1 MSRSTG
7 PTRARALSR
16 ALERLPGL
24 VFEAHSTDYQP
35 AAALAA
41 LVEDGFAILK
51 VGPGLTFA
59 LREALYGLDAIA
71 TELRALAPEESVERT
86 MERVMLENPAH
97 WRSHYPG
104 TPEEQRLQ
112 RHFSY
117 SDRIRYY
124 WPDPRAV
131 AAVDRLMD
139 RLGERDIPQTLI
151 SQYLSRLYPSVLAG
165 SGLAPAARPLP
176 RCCRAGAG
184 PLLGRREG
192 ERRLR
197 LNLACRMPTD
207 GNRSATSAAGSV
219 AERKPSSAGSYMLS
233 YTIRPLGTPISVSL
247 PAGRIRDLRGSAAG
261 TTIGRSALGRSSMA
275 IQRHKGLAD
284 DVYEAIFNK
293 LMSLEISPGARITV
307 DGLVREL
314 GVSHTPIR
322 EALGRLEGEGL
333 VVKTHLVGYSA
344 APQIT
349 RRRFDELYELRL
361 LLEPDG
367 ARRAALRVSDERL
380 SKLRET
386 AGLMSKLSNSR
397 ERLSYSG
404 FARLDA
410 DYHDQIMEIAGNEL
424 IRDTLAHL
432 HTHFHIFRLMY
443 HARVTEEALSEH
455 DALLTALSGRD
466 ELGAERAMRN
476 HIERSRHRLLE
487 AFA

>member
-1 MSRSTG
+1 
-7 PTRARALSR
+7 
-16 ALERLPGL
+16 
-24 VFEAHSTDYQP
+24 
-35 AAALAA
+35 
-41 LVEDGFAILK
+41 
-51 VGPGLTFA
+51 
-59 LREALYGLDAIA
+59 
-71 TELRALAPEESVERT
+71 
-86 MERVMLENPAH
+86 
-97 WRSHYPG
+97 
-104 TPEEQRLQ
+104 
-112 RHFSY
+112 
-117 SDRIRYY
+117 
-124 WPDPRAV
+124 
-131 AAVDRLMD
+131 
-139 RLGERDIPQTLI
+139 
-151 SQYLSRLYPSVLAG
+151 
-165 SGLAPAARPLP
+165 
-176 RCCRAGAG
+176 
-184 PLLGRREG
+184 
-192 ERRLR
+192 
-197 LNLACRMPTD
+197 
-207 GNRSATSAAGSV
+207 
-219 AERKPSSAGSYMLS
+219 
-233 YTIRPLGTPISVSL
+233 
-247 PAGRIRDLRGSAAG
+247 
-261 TTIGRSALGRSSMA
+261 MA

-293 LMSLEISPGARITV
+293 LMSLEIAPGARITV

-361 LLEPDG
+361 QLEPDG

-380 SKLRET
+380 SKLKEI

-455 DALLTALSGRD
+455 DALLAALSGRD